1 LVKGHYQFLQ
11 TWQLVNN
18 LMEVKMKL
26 FIGIN
31 RMLFYLL
38 ALPLVGI
45 VSACTVSQIDAEPAL
60 SANSGYPSPLLPT
73 STSQDRQAY
82 PGPSTPDAP
91 IPTISPTR
99 PRPLA
104 TNIPPMPTLTPS
116 LPTATPQPI
125 PTIDPKLNTLIY
137 ATSGEKGPEIYRV
150 QFSNT
155 GKESQP
161 AMRIDTPYLW
171 QNRTYLKGLYPSPNN
186 QSVVVAWQYG
196 EGGNFVSILK
206 ISDGTSRL
214 LLEQENQLDRRVKFL
229 GWSPTSDSILVLG
242 DKNNLDLQQQLLL
255 VDVHTGDFRPI
266 PIQPLSQAENIT
278 SASFSPDG
286 KSIVYA
292 RSTCYQCGSEIRQI
306 SMESQ
311 EERTLFSDEEYRIQ
325 SVLWSPSGDYIAF
338 TRWDEAETSDFKLG
352 ELKTPIAIGELWLL
366 DVATLSTHQVDRV
379 LTGYEDIFGLAWSP
393 TGSELAFIQPNQ
405 QTKIIG
411 NPTGNLH
418 TVQIATER
426 VSTATT
432 LENRI
437 LMKPS
442 WFNST
447 TMTALANQSD
457 STTIFALWLP
467 EGQSIG
473 NAANEI
479 VIDARIINP
488 SIVWIPA
495 EEEGK

>member
-1 LVKGHYQFLQ
+1 
-11 TWQLVNN
+11 
-18 LMEVKMKL
+18 
-26 FIGIN
+26 
-31 RMLFYLL
+31 MLFYLL
-38 ALPLVGI
+38 ALLLVGI
-45 VSACTVSQIDAEPAL
+45 VSACTVSQIDPEPAL
-60 SANSGYPSPLLPT
+60 SANSGYPPPLMPT
-73 STSQDRQAY
+73 ATSQDRQAY
-82 PGPSTPDAP
+82 PEPSTPDDP
-91 IPTISPTR
+91 RPTPSPTR
-99 PRPLA
+99 PRPSA
-104 TNIPPMPTLTPS
+104 TDVPPMPTLTPS
-116 LPTATPQPI
+116 LPTATPKPI
-125 PTIDPKLNTLIY
+125 PTMDPKLNTLIY
-137 ATSGEKGPEIYRV
+137 TTSGEKGPEIYRV
-150 QFSNT
+150 QFGNT
-155 GKESQP
+155 DEEVQP

-186 QSVVVAWQYG
+186 QSVVIAWQYG

-206 ISDGTSRL
+206 IHDGTSRL

-229 GWSPTSDSILVLG
+229 DWSPTSDSILVLG

-255 VDVHTGDFRPI
+255 VDVHTGNFRPI

-311 EERTLFSDEEYRIQ
+311 EEHTIFTDKELRIQ
-325 SVLWSPSGDYIAF
+325 TVLWSPSGDHIAF
-338 TRWDEAETSDFKLG
+338 TRWDEAETSDFELG

-366 DVATLSTHQVDRV
+366 DVATLSIHQVDRV
-379 LTGYEDIFGLAWSP
+379 LTGYEDVFGLAWAP

-411 NPTGNLH
+411 DPTGNLH
-418 TVQIATER
+418 IVQIATDR
-426 VSTATT
+426 VSTATS

-447 TMTALANQSD
+447 IMTTLENQSD
-457 STTIFALWLP
+457 STTFFTLWLP
-467 EGQSIG
+467 EEQSIG
-473 NAANEI
+473 NATNEI
-479 VIDARIINP
+479 VIDARTVNP

-495 EEEGK
+495 EEGE